1 MIISRIAGLLALLS
15 LLLAIYGG
23 TPLLQAFFRSIV
35 VFVVAFVVMFIVQ
48 ITMIYA
54 YKKARE
60 VEERE
65 ILEKNSSE
73 DAEIEST
80 SYNA

>member
-15 LLLAIYGG
+15 LLLAMYGG
-23 TPLLQAFFRSIV
+23 APLFPALFRSIV
-35 VFVVAFVVMFIVQ
+35 VFVVAFVVMFIVK

-54 YKKARE
+54 YRKARD

-65 ILEKNSSE
+65 MLEKNASE
-73 DAEIEST
+73 NAEIKST
-80 SYNA
+80 S